1 MVLYFS
7 ATGNSRWVARK
18 LADIFGLSCRSVS
31 PADESAL
38 QAKVFLP
45 NEPLFLV
52 FPIHSWGPAAPM
64 FDFIRQMSL
73 DGYEGQSVYAVCVC
87 GDDCGRTDRIVAKQ
101 LRRRGVVLTS
111 AFSVQMPNNYIL
123 LPGFDVDSPAVE
135 REKLSAASA
144 RVQEIADAVRKG
156 GGAQALFL
164 REMAR
169 VEECALPDVC
179 KVCPFAESVLCNRC
193 LHQLRQVYPALPG
206 RSDNRRYDRSAAM
219 AEERVRAV
227 SRLHTSLPLQG
238 HRVWPHIGTE
248 GALSSPRLPLTG
260 FLLR

>member
-7 ATGNSRWVARK
+7 ATGNSRWVARQ

-45 NEPLFLV
+45 DEPLFLV

-64 FDFIRQMSL
+64 YDFIRQMSL
-73 DGYEGQSVYAVCVC
+73 DGYEGQPVYAVCVC

-156 GGAQALFL
+156 GGHRLYFSGKWPAL
-164 REMAR
+164 
-169 VEECALPDVC
+169 
-179 KVCPFAESVLCNRC
+179 KSVLYPMFVKYARSQNRFYATDACINCGKCIRLCPAGVITADATGRPQWQKKGCVQC
-193 LHQLRQVYPALPG
+193 LACIHRCPCRAIEYG
-206 RSDNRRYDRSAAM
+206 RISEQKGRYHHPDC
-219 AEERVRAV
+219 
-227 SRLHTSLPLQG
+227 P
-238 HRVWPHIGTE
+238 
-248 GALSSPRLPLTG
+248 
-260 FLLR
+260 